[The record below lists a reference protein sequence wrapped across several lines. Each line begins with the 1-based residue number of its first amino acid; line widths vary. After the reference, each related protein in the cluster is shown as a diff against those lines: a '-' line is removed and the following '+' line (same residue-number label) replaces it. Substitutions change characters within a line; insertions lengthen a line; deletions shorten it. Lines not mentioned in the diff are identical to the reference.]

1 MPFYKEHLMGGF
13 ASGMI
18 VLFFIANYVCCYTI
32 PILTTLEWL
41 LFALA
46 GSLFPDVDIK
56 SKGQKLFYWVIVALI
71 LIALYKGNLNL
82 AIYLSLFSILPM
94 LVRHRGLFHCT
105 WFIVLLPLGAA
116 ALASVYL
123 PPIYRHSLFYD
134 ASFFI
139 AGALSH
145 LLMDFGP
152 KGFIKMR

>member
-1 MPFYKEHLMGGF
+1 MPMYKEHLLGGF
-13 ASGMI
+13 VSGMI
-18 VLFFIANYVCCYTI
+18 VLFFIANYVCYYTI
-32 PILTTLEWL
+32 PVLTFLEWL

-56 SKGQKLFYWVIVALI
+56 SKGQKLFYWVIVTLI
-71 LIALYKGNLNL
+71 LLTLFKGNLSL
-82 AIYLSLFSILPM
+82 SIYLALFSILPM

-105 WFIVLLPLGAA
+105 WFIVIFPLVAA

-123 PPIYRHSLFYD
+123 PNYRYSLFYD

-152 KGFIKMR
+152 KGFFKMR

>member
-1 MPFYKEHLMGGF
+1 MPMYKEHLLGGF

-18 VLFFIANYVCCYTI
+18 VLFFIANYVCCNTI
-32 PILTTLEWL
+32 PVLTSLEWL

-56 SKGQKLFYWVIVALI
+56 SKGQKLFYWVIVTLI
-71 LIALYKGNLNL
+71 LLSLFKGNLSL
-82 AIYLSLFSILPM
+82 AIYLALFSILPM

-105 WFIVLLPLGAA
+105 WFIVIFPLVAA

-123 PPIYRHSLFYD
+123 PNYRYSLFYD

-152 KGFIKMR
+152 KGFFKMR

>member
-1 MPFYKEHLMGGF
+1 MYKEHLLGGF

-18 VLFFIANYVCCYTI
+18 VLFFIANYVCCNTI
-32 PILTTLEWL
+32 PVLTSLEWL

-56 SKGQKLFYWVIVALI
+56 SKGQKLFYWVIVTLI
-71 LIALYKGNLNL
+71 LLSLFKGNLSL
-82 AIYLSLFSILPM
+82 AIYLALFSILPM

-105 WFIVLLPLGAA
+105 WFIVIFPLVAA

-123 PPIYRHSLFYD
+123 PNYRYSLFYD

-152 KGFIKMR
+152 KGFFKMR